1 MEAASRLLLTVE
13 DSLMGTTQVRKGSDS
28 VGVERCSR
36 QIACPRRMTGSG
48 CQPHREMGLW
58 SEAERLIHV
67 SLE

>member
-1 MEAASRLLLTVE
+1 
-13 DSLMGTTQVRKGSDS
+13 MGTTQVRKGSDS